1 LIARYNAKGTIKRA
15 MIILRI
21 SCMGTLDI
29 PTPITKI
36 DTNKINMYF
45 PRCNVDKWNICGLLF
60 IFLDK
65 LPVGANIAKII
76 EVLPS

>member
-1 LIARYNAKGTIKRA
+1 
-15 MIILRI
+15 
-21 SCMGTLDI
+21 
-29 PTPITKI
+29 
-36 DTNKINMYF
+36 MYF

-76 EVLPS
+76 EVPPFVSAVCFHDLDVSVI